1 MSKSKM
7 SEGRMRKLSNKLARE
22 YPYSSKNILHM
33 VSVYQLETVNEAN
46 VRRILEANIAF
57 NKVKVTG
64 GVFK

>member
-1 MSKSKM
+1 M
-7 SEGRMRKLSNKLARE
+7 SEGRMRKLSNKLAHE
-22 YPYSSKNILHM
+22 YPYSPKNIRHM